1 MSGAAEG
8 EQTYQGIYLSI
19 CLSYIPLTAPSRA
32 SVQGRGGGLRNGSAD
47 SEITD
52 LQDTQDESKNEQ
64 AKREELS
71 NKFEATILGI
81 KSRMEEE
88 SDGHGSRK
96 IHVEAD
102 ELYLSPPTIFLSM
115 KRTITG

>member
-1 MSGAAEG
+1 MSGRE
-8 EQTYQGIYLSI
+8 
-19 CLSYIPLTAPSRA
+19 
-32 SVQGRGGGLRNGSAD
+32 SAH

-52 LQDTQDESKNEQ
+52 LQDTQDESKKLALNEQ

-71 NKFEATILGI
+71 NKFEATIVEI

-88 SDGHGSRK
+88 SNGHGSRK

-102 ELYLSPPTIFLSM
+102 ELYPPSSLYIYLSLSPQKKAPPP
-115 KRTITG
+115 G

>member
-1 MSGAAEG
+1 MSGRE
-8 EQTYQGIYLSI
+8 
-19 CLSYIPLTAPSRA
+19 
-32 SVQGRGGGLRNGSAD
+32 SAH

-52 LQDTQDESKNEQ
+52 LQDTQDESKKLALNEQ

-71 NKFEATILGI
+71 NKFEATIVEI

-102 ELYLSPPTIFLSM
+102 ELYPPPLSIYISLSLSAKKSPPP
-115 KRTITG
+115 G